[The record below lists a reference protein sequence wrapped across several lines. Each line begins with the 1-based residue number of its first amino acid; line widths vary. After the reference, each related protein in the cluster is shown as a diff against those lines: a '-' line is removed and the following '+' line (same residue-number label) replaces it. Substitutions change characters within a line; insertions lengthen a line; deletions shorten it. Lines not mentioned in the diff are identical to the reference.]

1 MAVGVMPPPRILAH
15 RLDSS
20 LHPKVVRLGSPGGS
34 GRSLVHLSDGE
45 ARLDHDGETLQLTAP
60 CLFWL
65 SAPDGQRMVAEA
77 GSTGTV
83 SQVAD
88 EFVTRAAGDFAET
101 PRLHIMIDLDH
112 QLRLSPGANRQLGAS
127 LSAVLQ
133 ELEVPQPASDMLVVA
148 HLRIILVAML
158 RLVGPDSP
166 LLGGAGSGQQLLQ
179 RFRHLV
185 EVNFR
190 SQWPVSRYA
199 ELLGISHDRLHD
211 LCRRELG
218 KTPKALI
225 AERLAREAG
234 LALERS
240 SITIKQLAHT
250 LGFRDL
256 AHFSHFFK
264 RMTGMPPGAFRRMM
278 AKAAPEQ
285 DTVSPANFADW
296 P

>member
-1 MAVGVMPPPRILAH
+1 MAVGVMPSPRILAH

-20 LHPKVVRLGSPGGS
+20 LHQKVVRMGSPGGG
-34 GRSLVHLSDGE
+34 GRSLVHLSDGA
-45 ARLDHDGETLQLTAP
+45 ARLDHAGEIRELKAP

-65 SAPDGQRMVAEA
+65 SAPAGQRMVAEA

-83 SQVAD
+83 AQIAD

-112 QLRLSPGANRQLGAS
+112 QLSLSVPENRRMTSSLGAIR
-127 LSAVLQ
+127 Q
-133 ELEVPQPASDMLVVA
+133 ELDAPQPGSDMLIVA
-148 HLRIILVAML
+148 HLRVILVAML
-158 RLVGPDSP
+158 RLVGPDSA
-166 LLGGAGSGQQLLQ
+166 LLGGAGSRQQLLQ

-190 SQWPVSRYA
+190 GQWPVGRYA

-234 LALERS
+234 LGLERS
-240 SITIKQLAHT
+240 SVTIKQLSHT